1 MKGLAL
7 IVFACLQ
14 QAVALRGANTG
25 QDSDVEVHREELLFA
40 MSSAKR
46 VSVNE
51 GHDHVHGHNHGHGQ
65 LRAGGGQEGQHSASH
80 RSHMKARTLEASSM
94 GSLFTDKVG
103 IVHKTEY
110 WGKIQVGSPAQEFT
124 VIFDTGSGNLIIPG
138 SNCKSEACTSHK
150 RYDPSTSS
158 SSLQVTK
165 GGKSVKEDTE
175 DKKEASVK
183 FGTGRIHGMFYK
195 DKLCLG
201 SACMNANFIATTQET
216 EMPFVQCTFDG
227 IMGLGFSDLSMG
239 PGFNMVD
246 DLTGVMS
253 QNKFS
258 VYLTDDGGSEINF
271 GGYKRSQAASDMFWV
286 PVNKESYWQ
295 IAIDDVTFNN
305 VKTGLCSGCQVAVD
319 TGTSLLAGPSSV
331 VENLGTKLNVKDDCS
346 NFDSLP
352 MLGFAAGEKVL
363 NLKPDDYIDKGSDGC
378 SVSLMTLDV
387 PPPKGPLFVFGDPFL
402 RRFLTVYDR
411 DGPQV
416 GFAVAS
422 QPDMTPELASQLL
435 ATVGGSP
442 GAAQAPLAADAG
454 AFSDAPAAPAA
465 PASQPDSPSTVD
477 AETTTST
484 TTTSV
489 VEVTTTTTT
498 VALAVPSSGNSGFF
512 ASRDGSADQ
521 ASDLTKIMDKLQ
533 PDTPASQPAPAT
545 APDAAPA
552 TSPETASAAS
562 GAFDGLDFKSAV
574 NNIENPGHAGRS
586 EFDSWVAKDSAKD
599 SGTAVKPADPTMSVD
614 DFVKKWSRSITTG
627 MLQVGDDESSAED
640 HLVSI
645 SLRRTKGR
653 VTVPE
658 SF

>member
-1 MKGLAL
+1 MWILSLVAL
-7 IVFACLQ
+7 IGLQ
-14 QAVALRGANTG
+14 QASALLGANNA
-25 QDSDVEVHREELLFA
+25 QDKDVEVHREELLFA
-40 MSSAKR
+40 WSSTNRA
-46 VSVNE
+46 STDE

-65 LRAGGGQEGQHSASH
+65 LRAGGGQEVQQSNKH
-80 RSHMKARTLEASSM
+80 RSHMKARTLQMSE
-94 GSLFTDKVG
+94 VG

-110 WGKIQVGSPAQEFT
+110 WGRIQVGSPPQEFT

-150 RYDPSTSS
+150 RYDPTQSS
-158 SSLQVTK
+158 SALQVTK
-165 GGKSVKEDTE
+165 GGKSVKEDPE

-201 SACMNANFIATTQET
+201 SACYNANFIATTQET
-216 EMPFVQCTFDG
+216 EMPFVQCSFDG

-246 DLTGVMS
+246 DLTGVMP

-271 GGYKRSQAASDMFWV
+271 GGYKREQAASDMFWV
-286 PVNKESYWQ
+286 DVSRESYWQ
-295 IAIDDVTFNN
+295 IKIDDVTFDNK
-305 VKTGLCSGCQVAVD
+305 KTNLCSNCQVAVD

-331 VENLGTKLNVKDDCS
+331 VENLGSKLNVKDDCS

-352 MLGFAAGEKVL
+352 MLGFAVGDKVL

-416 GFAVAS
+416 GFAVS
-422 QPDMTPELASQLL
+422 NQPGMTPELASQLL
-435 ATVGGSP
+435 STVGSSG
-442 GAAQAPLAADAG
+442 GAKVPLAADAS
-454 AFSDAPAAPAA
+454 AFSDAPPTPVSQQDSTPETPA
-465 PASQPDSPSTVD
+465 V
-477 AETTTST
+477 ETTTST
-484 TTTSV
+484 TTTAIAI
-489 VEVTTTTTT
+489 VETTTTTAAT
-498 VALAVPSSGNSGFF
+498 TIASQVPDSAYSGFF
-512 ASRDGSADQ
+512 ASHDSSADQ

-533 PDTPASQPAPAT
+533 PDAPAAQPAPVTAPAT
-545 APDAAPA
+545 AP
-552 TSPETASAAS
+552 ASDS
-562 GAFDGLDFKSAV
+562 DPTLDFKSEL
-574 NNIENPGHAGRS
+574 NSIENPGHEGRS
-586 EFDSWVAKDSAKD
+586 EFDSWVSKD
-599 SGTAVKPADPTMSVD
+599 SGNKDSGNKDNKPADPTMSVD

-627 MLQVGDDESSAED
+627 MLQVGEDDPPAED

-653 VTVPE
+653 LTTTE